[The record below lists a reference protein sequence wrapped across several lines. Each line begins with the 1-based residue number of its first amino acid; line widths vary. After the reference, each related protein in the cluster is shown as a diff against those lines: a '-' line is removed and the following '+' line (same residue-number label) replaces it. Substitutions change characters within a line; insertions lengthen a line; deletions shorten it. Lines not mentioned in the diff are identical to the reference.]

1 MSCVQILQ
9 YVRASL
15 MGQSV
20 KNGPTN
26 AEGLGSVPGS
36 KGSPGGGKWKSTLVF
51 LPGIARGQT
60 SLVGYSPRGHKETLQ
75 RLSAD
80 TIQ

>member
-1 MSCVQILQ
+1 
-9 YVRASL
+9 

-51 LPGIARGQT
+51 LPGESRGQR
-60 SLVGYSPRGHKETLQ
+60 SLVGYSPWGRKGSDTTEHA
-75 RLSAD
+75 RLVLSVLSCAVWEG
-80 TIQ
+80 

>member
-1 MSCVQILQ
+1 
-9 YVRASL
+9 

-60 SLVGYSPRGHKETLQ
+60 SLVGYSPRGHKELDMTEQLHYNF
-75 RLSAD
+75 
-80 TIQ
+80 TIVN